1 MPLEVYELKDFNGS
15 GLSQRLA
22 GNICAF
28 EECQRLFIWS
38 IFPKENMKSLS
49 YSFFAGTLRDT
60 LCEFG
65 ACFPPS
71 ARLWLL
77 TLVPFPRVLSSCCF
91 SLQHCRILRV
101 FAIDPGLC

>member
-15 GLSQRLA
+15 GLSQWLA

-28 EECQRLFIWS
+28 EECRRLFIWS

-49 YSFFAGTLRDT
+49 DSSFAGTLRDM

-65 ACFPPS
+65 AFFPHS

>member
-28 EECQRLFIWS
+28 EECRRLFIWS
-38 IFPKENMKSLS
+38 VFPKENMKSLS
-49 YSFFAGTLRDT
+49 DSSFAGTLRDM

-65 ACFPPS
+65 AFFSPLCQTLAVDTCALSPC
-71 ARLWLL
+71 AVIVLL
-77 TLVPFPRVLSSCCF
+77 FTAALPYPEGVC
-91 SLQHCRILRV
+91 H
-101 FAIDPGLC
+101 